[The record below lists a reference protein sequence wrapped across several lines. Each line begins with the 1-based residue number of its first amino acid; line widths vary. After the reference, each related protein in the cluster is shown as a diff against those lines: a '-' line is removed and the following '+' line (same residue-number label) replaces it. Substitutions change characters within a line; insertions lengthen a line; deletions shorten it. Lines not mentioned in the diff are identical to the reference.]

1 MTQDSRCAA
10 GSHVS
15 LRTGNTTPAIIFVL
29 CSLVTVDVYRMVN
42 SELID
47 SSDHLSAATAVDK
60 DTAVEESEEAH
71 DGHAVQ

>member
-1 MTQDSRCAA
+1 MRVIELDARK
-10 GSHVS
+10 
-15 LRTGNTTPAIIFVL
+15 LRW
-29 CSLVTVDVYRMVN
+29 VDADAVASAEAN

-47 SSDHLSAATAVDK
+47 SADHLSAATAVDK